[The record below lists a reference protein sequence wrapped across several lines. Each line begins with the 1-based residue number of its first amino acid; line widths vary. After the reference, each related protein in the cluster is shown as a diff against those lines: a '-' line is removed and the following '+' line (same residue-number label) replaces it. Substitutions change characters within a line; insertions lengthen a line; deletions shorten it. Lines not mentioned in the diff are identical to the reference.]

1 MLVNK
6 LDRKNFMEVKET
18 IAEGLKREF
27 KVIISASEIDNRVN
41 ERLEEIAPTLQL
53 PGFRPGKVPPAL
65 VKKRFGQSLLGEVV
79 EKSVNESSQRALD
92 ERELRPATQP
102 NIEVVSF
109 DEGKD
114 LEFNLSVELMP
125 EIKPLDFSA
134 IKLEKLVA
142 EANKKDID
150 EALLKLAEQHKGSEP
165 IKTKRASKNG
175 DIVVIDFVGS
185 VDGEKFDGGSAEGH
199 HLELGSNQFI
209 PGFEEQLVGKKVGS
223 KLEVKVTFPDNYG
236 QANLSGKAA
245 VFETEVKEIR
255 QATDIK
261 IDDDFAKLFG
271 MEELPALRD
280 ALKTQIEQELGQA
293 TKARL
298 KRELLDKL
306 EELEPFDVPQSMSD
320 QEYESICRAINA
332 NEDNPTSTNLTEK
345 NDDGEGDR
353 PQDANSIPI
362 DEGLSDDD
370 KREYRQIAERRV
382 RLALVLQEVGRL
394 NNIEVTDEEVQ
405 RALFQEVSR
414 YPGQEKQIM
423 ELYQKNPQA
432 MASIRAPLYEDKI
445 VEFITEMA
453 EVSEKK
459 ITREELLAEPSREK
473 PSKPKTSKS
482 KKAPAKKTAA
492 KKTSA
497 KAAPKKEKK

>member
-1 MLVNK
+1 MKCRRRV
-6 LDRKNFMEVKET
+6 
-18 IAEGLKREF
+18 G
-27 KVIISASEIDNRVN
+27 ISS
-41 ERLEEIAPTLQL
+41 
-53 PGFRPGKVPPAL
+53 
-65 VKKRFGQSLLGEVV
+65 SLG
-79 EKSVNESSQRALD
+79 
-92 ERELRPATQP
+92 
-102 NIEVVSF
+102 
-109 DEGKD
+109 
-114 LEFNLSVELMP
+114 
-125 EIKPLDFSA
+125 
-134 IKLEKLVA
+134 
-142 EANKKDID
+142 
-150 EALLKLAEQHKGSEP
+150 KGSEP

-271 MEELPALRD
+271 MEELSALRD

-345 NDDGEGDR
+345 NDDREGDR
-353 PQDANSIPI
+353 PQDANSVPI
-362 DEGLSDDD
+362 DEGLSDND
-370 KREYRQIAERRV
+370 KTEYRQIAERRV

-473 PSKPKTSKS
+473 PSKPKASKS
-482 KKAPAKKTAA
+482 KKAPAKKTAT

-497 KAAPKKEKK
+497 KAAPKKEKNS